1 MNGNVLTR
9 VLDWLRAGYPE
20 GVPPKDY
27 SPLLAL
33 LQRTLTAEELAA
45 VVSAL
50 AQQETDPVRV
60 SQIRTAIADVT
71 SATPGE
77 DEVRRVAAHLAERGV
92 PLSTKA
98 QRIAGDRRVL
108 AEAESEAAASGA
120 AGSGAADAAGSA
132 GTGVPD
138 AVGTGVAPDADPSP
152 IAQALRWLGAGYPD
166 GIPAQDRVPILALL
180 RRRLTDDEVQ
190 EVCEAVA
197 AQSGADPEVSIVDA
211 QVLMMKV
218 LGELPGDDDVERVRA
233 RLEESGFTLS

>member
-1 MNGNVLTR
+1 MNGGVLAR

-33 LQRTLTAEELAA
+33 LQRTLTAEELTA
-45 VVSAL
+45 VVGAL

-60 SQIRTAIADVT
+60 SQIRAAITEITA
-71 SATPGE
+71 ATPGE

-98 QRIAGDRRVL
+98 QRIVGDRAIL
-108 AEAESEAAASGA
+108 AEAAAEAGGPGASRGEVSD
-120 AGSGAADAAGSA
+120 GSGAADL
-132 GTGVPD
+132 
-138 AVGTGVAPDADPSP
+138 SP

-190 EVCEAVA
+190 EVCAAVA
-197 AQSGADPEVSIVDA
+197 AQSGADPEISLVDA

-233 RLEESGFTLS
+233 RLEQSGFTLT

>member
-9 VLDWLRAGYPE
+9 VLAWLRAGYPE

-33 LQRTLTAEELAA
+33 LQRTLTAEELAE
-45 VVSAL
+45 VVAAL
-50 AQQETDPVRV
+50 ARQETDPVRV
-60 SQIRTAIADVT
+60 SQIRAAIADVT
-71 SATPGE
+71 SAHPGG
-77 DEVRRVAAHLAERGV
+77 DEVRRVAVLLADRGV

-98 QRIAGDRRVL
+98 QRIAGDRTIL
-108 AEAESEAAASGA
+108 AEAAVHGSGTESAEHSGA
-120 AGSGAADAAGSA
+120 ETAGAVPAAESSNAN
-132 GTGVPD
+132 
-138 AVGTGVAPDADPSP
+138 P

-197 AQSGADPEVSIVDA
+197 AQSGADPEISLVDT

-218 LGELPGDDDVERVRA
+218 LGELPGDDDVERVRT
-233 RLEESGFTLS
+233 RLEQSGIALN

>member
-1 MNGNVLTR
+1 MNGNVLSR

-33 LQRTLTAEELAA
+33 LQRTLTAEELAE
-45 VVSAL
+45 VVAAL
-50 AQQETDPVRV
+50 ARQETDPVRV
-60 SQIRTAIADVT
+60 SQIRAAIADVT
-71 SATPGE
+71 SANPGG
-77 DEVRRVAAHLAERGV
+77 DEVRRVAVLLADRGV

-98 QRIAGDRRVL
+98 QRIVGDRAIL
-108 AEAESEAAASGA
+108 
-120 AGSGAADAAGSA
+120 ADAGAHVEPS
-132 GTGVPD
+132 D
-138 AVGTGVAPDADPSP
+138 ANP

-180 RRRLTDDEVQ
+180 RRRLTDGEVQ

-197 AQSGADPEVSIVDA
+197 AQSGADPEISLVDA

-218 LGELPGDDDVERVRA
+218 LGELPGDDDVNRVRS
-233 RLEESGFTLS
+233 RLEQSGITLN

>member
-1 MNGNVLTR
+1 MNGNVLSR

-33 LQRTLTAEELAA
+33 LQRTLTAEELAD
-45 VVSAL
+45 VVAAL
-50 AQQETDPVRV
+50 ARQETDPVRV
-60 SQIRTAIADVT
+60 SQIRAAIADVT
-71 SATPGE
+71 SANPSG
-77 DEVRRVAAHLAERGV
+77 DEVRRVAVLLADRGV

-98 QRIAGDRRVL
+98 QRIVGDRTIL
-108 AEAESEAAASGA
+108 TDAGA
-120 AGSGAADAAGSA
+120 RTEPS
-132 GTGVPD
+132 
-138 AVGTGVAPDADPSP
+138 DPNP

-180 RRRLTDDEVQ
+180 RRRLTDGEVQ

-197 AQSGADPEVSIVDA
+197 AQSGADPEISLVDA

-218 LGELPGDDDVERVRA
+218 LGELPGDDDVDRVRS
-233 RLEESGFTLS
+233 RLEQSGITLN

>member
-1 MNGNVLTR
+1 MNRNVLGR

-27 SPLLAL
+27 TPLLAL
-33 LQRTLTAEELAA
+33 LRRTLTAEELTA
-45 VVSAL
+45 VVTAL

-60 SQIRTAIADVT
+60 SQIRAAIAGVT
-71 SATPGE
+71 SATPGD
-77 DEVRRVAAHLAERGV
+77 DEVRRVAMLLSDRGV

-98 QRIAGDRRVL
+98 QRIVGDRTIL
-108 AEAESEAAASGA
+108 ADAAAGA
-120 AGSGAADAAGSA
+120 RGTAGPDAAADA
-132 GTGVPD
+132 PD
-138 AVGTGVAPDADPSP
+138 SP
-152 IAQALRWLGAGYPD
+152 EQNLIAQALRWLGAGYPE

-197 AQSGADPEVSIVDA
+197 AQSGADPEISLVDT

-218 LGELPGDDDVERVRA
+218 LGELPGDDDVERVRT
-233 RLEESGFTLS
+233 RLEESGITLN

>member
-1 MNGNVLTR
+1 MNGNVLSR

-33 LQRTLTAEELAA
+33 LQRTLTAEELAE
-45 VVSAL
+45 VVVAL
-50 AQQETDPVRV
+50 ARQETDPVRV
-60 SQIRTAIADVT
+60 SQIRAAIADVT
-71 SATPGE
+71 SANPGA
-77 DEVRRVAAHLAERGV
+77 DEVRRVAVLLADRGV

-98 QRIAGDRRVL
+98 QRIVGDRTIL
-108 AEAESEAAASGA
+108 AAAA
-120 AGSGAADAAGSA
+120 AGGSGAESPEDSGAGSA
-132 GTGVPD
+132 GAEPSD
-138 AVGTGVAPDADPSP
+138 ANP
-152 IAQALRWLGAGYPD
+152 IAQALRWLGAGYPE

-197 AQSGADPEVSIVDA
+197 AQSGADPEISLVDA

-218 LGELPGDDDVERVRA
+218 LGDLPGDDDVDRVRT
-233 RLEESGFTLS
+233 RLEQSGITLT

>member
-1 MNGNVLTR
+1 MNGGVLAR

-33 LQRTLTAEELAA
+33 LQRTLTAEELTA
-45 VVSAL
+45 VVGAL

-60 SQIRTAIADVT
+60 SQIRAAITEITA
-71 SATPGE
+71 ATPGE

-98 QRIAGDRRVL
+98 QRIVGDREIL
-108 AEAESEAAASGA
+108 AEAAAEAGGPGASRGGVSD
-120 AGSGAADAAGSA
+120 GSGAADL
-132 GTGVPD
+132 
-138 AVGTGVAPDADPSP
+138 SP

-190 EVCEAVA
+190 EVCAAVA
-197 AQSGADPEVSIVDA
+197 AQSGADPEISLVDA

-233 RLEESGFTLS
+233 RLEQSGFTLT

>member
-1 MNGNVLTR
+1 MNGNVLSR

-33 LQRTLTAEELAA
+33 LQRTLTAEELAD
-45 VVSAL
+45 VVAAL
-50 AQQETDPVRV
+50 ARQETDPVRV

-71 SATPGE
+71 SATPGG
-77 DEVRRVAAHLAERGV
+77 DEVRRVAVLLADRGV

-98 QRIAGDRRVL
+98 QRIVGDRAIL
-108 AEAESEAAASGA
+108 
-120 AGSGAADAAGSA
+120 ADAGAHVEPS
-132 GTGVPD
+132 D
-138 AVGTGVAPDADPSP
+138 ANP

-180 RRRLTDDEVQ
+180 RRRLTDGEVQ

-197 AQSGADPEVSIVDA
+197 AQSGADPEISLVDA

-218 LGELPGDDDVERVRA
+218 LGELPGDDDVNRVRS
-233 RLEESGFTLS
+233 RLEQSGITLN

>member
-1 MNGNVLTR
+1 MSAGVLAR

-33 LQRTLTAEELAA
+33 LHRTLTAEELAD
-45 VVSAL
+45 VVTAL

-60 SQIRTAIADVT
+60 SQIRTAIAEIT
-71 SATPGE
+71 AANPGE
-77 DEVRRVAAHLAERGV
+77 DEVRRVAAHLAARGV
-92 PLSTKA
+92 PLSTRA
-98 QRIAGDRRVL
+98 QRIIADRGIPED
-108 AEAESEAAASGA
+108 AP
-120 AGSGAADAAGSA
+120 ADAAGQN
-132 GTGVPD
+132 
-138 AVGTGVAPDADPSP
+138 P
-152 IAQALRWLGAGYPD
+152 IAQVLRWLGAGYPE

-197 AQSGADPEVSIVDA
+197 AQTGADPDVSLVDA
-211 QVLMMKV
+211 QVLMMRV

-233 RLEESGFTLS
+233 RLEESGITLG

>member
-1 MNGNVLTR
+1 VNGNVLTR

-33 LQRTLTAEELAA
+33 LQRTLTAEELAE
-45 VVSAL
+45 VVAAL
-50 AQQETDPVRV
+50 ARQETDPVRV
-60 SQIRTAIADVT
+60 SQIRAAIAEVT
-71 SATPGE
+71 SANPGG
-77 DEVRRVAAHLAERGV
+77 DEVRRVAVLLAARGV

-98 QRIAGDRRVL
+98 QRIIDDRTIL
-108 AEAESEAAASGA
+108 AEAADAGPAAAPPS
-120 AGSGAADAAGSA
+120 DAN
-132 GTGVPD
+132 
-138 AVGTGVAPDADPSP
+138 P

-197 AQSGADPEVSIVDA
+197 AQSGADPEISLVDA

-218 LGELPGDDDVERVRA
+218 LGELPGDDDVERVRT
-233 RLEESGFTLS
+233 RLEQSGITLT

>member
-1 MNGNVLTR
+1 MSGSVLSR

-33 LQRTLTAEELAA
+33 LHRTLTAEELAD
-45 VVSAL
+45 VVAAL
-50 AQQETDPVRV
+50 ARQETDPVRV
-60 SQIRTAIADVT
+60 SQIRAAIAEIT
-71 SATPGE
+71 AANPGE
-77 DEVRRVAAHLAERGV
+77 DEVRRVAAHLAARGV
-92 PLSTKA
+92 PLSTRA
-98 QRIAGDRRVL
+98 QRIV
-108 AEAESEAAASGA
+108 AARENL
-120 AGSGAADAAGSA
+120 ADAAAGAPGAGA
-132 GTGVPD
+132 GTTAGSVD
-138 AVGTGVAPDADPSP
+138 AAAPNP

-197 AQSGADPEVSIVDA
+197 AQTGADPDVSLVDA
-211 QVLMMKV
+211 QVLMMRV

-233 RLEESGFTLS
+233 RLEESGIALA

>member
-33 LQRTLTAEELAA
+33 LQRTLTTEELAE
-45 VVSAL
+45 VVAAL
-50 AQQETDPVRV
+50 ARQETDPVRV
-60 SQIRTAIADVT
+60 SQIRAAIADVT
-71 SATPGE
+71 SAHPGG
-77 DEVRRVAAHLAERGV
+77 DEVRRVAVLLADRGV

-98 QRIAGDRRVL
+98 QRIVGDRTIF
-108 AEAESEAAASGA
+108 AE
-120 AGSGAADAAGSA
+120 AADA
-132 GTGVPD
+132 
-138 AVGTGVAPDADPSP
+138 DADPAAVPPSDANP

-197 AQSGADPEVSIVDA
+197 AQSGADPEISLVDT

-218 LGELPGDDDVERVRA
+218 LGELPGDDDVDRVRT
-233 RLEESGFTLS
+233 RLEQSGITLN

>member
-1 MNGNVLTR
+1 MNGGVLAR

-33 LQRTLTAEELAA
+33 LQRTLTAEELTA
-45 VVSAL
+45 VVGAL

-60 SQIRTAIADVT
+60 SQIRAAITEITA
-71 SATPGE
+71 ATPGE

-98 QRIAGDRRVL
+98 QRIVGDRAIL
-108 AEAESEAAASGA
+108 AEAAAEAG
-120 AGSGAADAAGSA
+120 GSGASRGGVSDEAG
-132 GTGVPD
+132 
-138 AVGTGVAPDADPSP
+138 AVDLSP

-190 EVCEAVA
+190 EVCAAVA
-197 AQSGADPEVSIVDA
+197 AQTGADPEISLVDA

-218 LGELPGDDDVERVRA
+218 LGELPGDEDVERVRA
-233 RLEESGFTLS
+233 RLEESGFTLT

>member
-1 MNGNVLTR
+1 VNGGVLAR

-33 LQRTLTAEELAA
+33 LQRTLTAEELTA
-45 VVSAL
+45 VVGAL

-60 SQIRTAIADVT
+60 SQIRAAITEITA
-71 SATPGE
+71 ATPGE

-98 QRIAGDRRVL
+98 QRIVGDRAIL
-108 AEAESEAAASGA
+108 AEAAAEAGGRGASRGEGA
-120 AGSGAADAAGSA
+120 DGAGAADL
-132 GTGVPD
+132 
-138 AVGTGVAPDADPSP
+138 SP

-190 EVCEAVA
+190 EVCAAVA
-197 AQSGADPEVSIVDA
+197 AQTGADPEISLVDA

>member
-1 MNGNVLTR
+1 MNGNVLGR

-27 SPLLAL
+27 TPLLAL
-33 LQRTLTAEELAA
+33 LRRTLTAEELTA

-60 SQIRTAIADVT
+60 SQIRAAIADVT
-71 SATPGE
+71 SATPGD
-77 DEVRRVAAHLAERGV
+77 DEVRRVAMLLSDRGV

-98 QRIAGDRRVL
+98 QRIVGDRTIL
-108 AEAESEAAASGA
+108 
-120 AGSGAADAAGSA
+120 ADAAA
-132 GTGVPD
+132 GARGTAGPD
-138 AVGTGVAPDADPSP
+138 AAVDEPGSTEQNL
-152 IAQALRWLGAGYPD
+152 IAQALRWLGAGYPE

-197 AQSGADPEVSIVDA
+197 AQSGADPEISLVDA

-218 LGELPGDDDVERVRA
+218 LGELPGDDDVERVRR
-233 RLEESGFTLS
+233 RLEESGITLS

>member
-1 MNGNVLTR
+1 VNGNVLTR

-33 LQRTLTAEELAA
+33 LQRTLTTEELAE
-45 VVSAL
+45 VVAAL
-50 AQQETDPVRV
+50 ARQETDPVRV
-60 SQIRTAIADVT
+60 SQIRAAIADVT
-71 SATPGE
+71 SAHPGG
-77 DEVRRVAAHLAERGV
+77 DEVRRVAVLLADRGV

-98 QRIAGDRRVL
+98 QRIVGDRTIL
-108 AEAESEAAASGA
+108 AEAA
-120 AGSGAADAAGSA
+120 
-132 GTGVPD
+132 
-138 AVGTGVAPDADPSP
+138 DADPAAVPPSDANP

-180 RRRLTDDEVQ
+180 RRRLTDDEVH

-197 AQSGADPEVSIVDA
+197 AQSGADPEISLVDT

-218 LGELPGDDDVERVRA
+218 LGELPGDDDVDRVRT
-233 RLEESGFTLS
+233 RLEQSGITLN

>member
-1 MNGNVLTR
+1 MNGNVLGR

-27 SPLLAL
+27 TPLLAL
-33 LQRTLTAEELAA
+33 LRRTLTAEELTA
-45 VVSAL
+45 VVTAL

-60 SQIRTAIADVT
+60 SQIRTAIAGVT
-71 SATPGE
+71 SATPGD
-77 DEVRRVAAHLAERGV
+77 DEVRRVAMLLADRGV

-98 QRIAGDRRVL
+98 QRIVGDRTIL
-108 AEAESEAAASGA
+108 AEAA
-120 AGSGAADAAGSA
+120 AGAHGSPGSDTAADRPVS
-132 GTGVPD
+132 D
-138 AVGTGVAPDADPSP
+138 EQNP
-152 IAQALRWLGAGYPD
+152 IAQALRWLGAGYPE

-197 AQSGADPEVSIVDA
+197 AQSGADPEISLVDA

-233 RLEESGFTLS
+233 RLEESGITLS

>member
-1 MNGNVLTR
+1 MNGNVLSR

-33 LQRTLTAEELAA
+33 LQRTLTAEELAE
-45 VVSAL
+45 VVAAL
-50 AQQETDPVRV
+50 ARQETDPVRV
-60 SQIRTAIADVT
+60 SQIRAAIADVT
-71 SATPGE
+71 SANPGA
-77 DEVRRVAAHLAERGV
+77 DEVRRVAVLLADRGV

-98 QRIAGDRRVL
+98 QRIVGDQRILRD
-108 AEAESEAAASGA
+108 AAAE
-120 AGSGAADAAGSA
+120 GSGTASTADASDGNL
-132 GTGVPD
+132 
-138 AVGTGVAPDADPSP
+138 

-197 AQSGADPEVSIVDA
+197 AQSGADPEISLVDA

-218 LGELPGDDDVERVRA
+218 IGELPGDEDVERVRA
-233 RLEESGFTLS
+233 RLEESGITLS

>member
-1 MNGNVLTR
+1 MNGNVLSR

-33 LQRTLTAEELAA
+33 LQRTLTAEELAE
-45 VVSAL
+45 VVAAL
-50 AQQETDPVRV
+50 ARQETDPVRV
-60 SQIRTAIADVT
+60 SQIRAAIADVT
-71 SATPGE
+71 SANPGG
-77 DEVRRVAAHLAERGV
+77 DEVRRVAVLLADRGV

-98 QRIAGDRRVL
+98 QRIVGDRTIL
-108 AEAESEAAASGA
+108 PG
-120 AGSGAADAAGSA
+120 ADARTEPS
-132 GTGVPD
+132 
-138 AVGTGVAPDADPSP
+138 DPNP

-180 RRRLTDDEVQ
+180 RRRLTDGEVQ

-197 AQSGADPEVSIVDA
+197 AQSGADPEISLVDA

-218 LGELPGDDDVERVRA
+218 LGELPGDDDVDRVRS
-233 RLEESGFTLS
+233 RLEQSGITLN

>member
-33 LQRTLTAEELAA
+33 LQRTLTTEELAA

-60 SQIRTAIADVT
+60 SQIRAAIADVT

-108 AEAESEAAASGA
+108 AEAESPAAASGNV
-120 AGSGAADAAGSA
+120 GSEAVDAADS
-132 GTGVPD
+132 
-138 AVGTGVAPDADPSP
+138 VGTGSADTDPNP

-166 GIPAQDRVPILALL
+166 GIPAHDRVPILALL

-197 AQSGADPEVSIVDA
+197 AQSGADPEVSVVDA

>member
-1 MNGNVLTR
+1 MSGSVLSR

-33 LQRTLTAEELAA
+33 LHRTLTAEELAD
-45 VVSAL
+45 VVAAL
-50 AQQETDPVRV
+50 ARQETDPVRV
-60 SQIRTAIADVT
+60 SQIRAAIAEIT
-71 SATPGE
+71 AANPGE
-77 DEVRRVAAHLAERGV
+77 DEVRRVAAHLAARGV
-92 PLSTKA
+92 PLSTRA
-98 QRIAGDRRVL
+98 QRIV
-108 AEAESEAAASGA
+108 AARENL
-120 AGSGAADAAGSA
+120 ADAAAGAPGAGA
-132 GTGVPD
+132 GTTAGSVD
-138 AVGTGVAPDADPSP
+138 ATAPNP

-197 AQSGADPEVSIVDA
+197 AQTGADPDVSLVDA
-211 QVLMMKV
+211 QVLMMRV

-233 RLEESGFTLS
+233 RLEESGIALA